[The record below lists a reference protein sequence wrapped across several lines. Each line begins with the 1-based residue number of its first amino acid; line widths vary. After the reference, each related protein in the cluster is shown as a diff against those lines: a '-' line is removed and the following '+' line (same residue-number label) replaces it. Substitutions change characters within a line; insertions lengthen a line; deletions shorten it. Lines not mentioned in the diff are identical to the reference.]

1 MLIIKRLRKFGKDR
15 PGSVAAL
22 GVFDGLHR
30 GHMAIIRRLK
40 VTAKRK
46 GHDSAVV
53 TFDPPPQLVLGKPG
67 WPGALI
73 TLKDKETYL
82 ERAGVDVLAV
92 IRFTPEVANL
102 GPEEFVKMILADR
115 LRVSHVVCGSD
126 CGFGRG
132 RSGNLCS
139 LRALGLKYGFKV
151 TEVRPIKE
159 GGLKISSTAVKKAL
173 LRGDVALA
181 NRMLGRPY
189 SLSGMVVRGQGLG
202 RKLGFPTVNLE
213 PLYGEQLVPASGVYA
228 ASALICKKVYPGLLY
243 IGTRPTVSSRGGLSI
258 EFHALR
264 GCPPD
269 RASQAEVMLL
279 KGLRPEKRFGSL
291 DELVR
296 AMGRDAARALRLLGQ
311 RAKAS

>member
-1 MLIIKRLRKFGKDR
+1 MLVVKRLSKFGRER

-30 GHMAIIRRLK
+30 GHMAIIRSLTSIARK
-40 VTAKRK
+40 K

-73 TLKDKETYL
+73 SLKDKEVIL

-92 IRFTPEVANL
+92 IRFTTEVAKL
-102 GPEEFVKMILADR
+102 GPEEFVKMILAER

-139 LRALGLKYGFKV
+139 LRALGIKYGFRV
-151 TEVRPIKE
+151 TEVRPLKQ

-173 LRGDVALA
+173 LRGDVRLA
-181 NRMLGRPY
+181 NRMLGRTY
-189 SLSGMVVRGQGLG
+189 TIKGLVVSGQGLG
-202 RKLGFPTVNLE
+202 RKLGFPTVNLK
-213 PLYGEQLVPASGVYA
+213 PAVMQMLMPASGVYA
-228 ASALICKKVYPGLLY
+228 ASAIMAGRAYPGLLY
-243 IGTRPTVSSRGGLSI
+243 IGTRPTVSSRGLLSI
-258 EFHALR
+258 EFHSLTA
-264 GCPPD
+264 PPPS
-269 RASQAEVMLL
+269 RASQAEVRLEVR
-279 KGLRPEKRFGSL
+279 LRPEKRFGTI
-291 DELVR
+291 DDLVH
-296 AMGRDAARALRLLGQ
+296 AMGRDAAKAARLLGL
-311 RAKAS
+311 KI